1 MIGLG
6 TLVVATLAVG
16 GPLVAVREAET
27 FAAMR
32 YAKEELGLRIEPG
45 GAVALAA
52 VLAGKVTLGA
62 RTLVLLSGGNVNP
75 ELFDAVMSG

>member
-1 MIGLG
+1 MNDNPWLIAGVIDR
-6 TLVVATLAVG
+6 T
-16 GPLVAVREAET
+16 RE
-27 FAAMR
+27 M
-32 YAKEELGLRIEPG
+32 AKELGLRIEPG